1 VANATR
7 GAQEER
13 VDTLTGHGAL
23 GGHVVAFTWVPEEEA
38 YGKHYLGVE
47 SEEPYLATLDA
58 QANLEGLLPGREVRV
73 GDEWSIAPMRLRDV
87 LAPGGEMPIRYER
100 TASILLARTLIMG
113 VGGGLWEAFATE
125 PTGSFKARLEGVREE
140 DGRRLADVVLL
151 VDVHCEVDQTELA
164 NQLRNAIELSAGMS
178 VAEAHLTLDL
188 QGGGRM
194 VWDVDRGLPVS
205 LEMVCEQ
212 EVISE
217 HRLAERTSDTPI
229 LHPVSESQRLHL
241 AGALRVDATFEVK

>member
-1 VANATR
+1 
-7 GAQEER
+7 
-13 VDTLTGHGAL
+13 
-23 GGHVVAFTWVPEEEA
+23 
-38 YGKHYLGVE
+38 
-47 SEEPYLATLDA
+47 
-58 QANLEGLLPGREVRV
+58 
-73 GDEWSIAPMRLRDV
+73 
-87 LAPGGEMPIRYER
+87 MPIRYER